1 MRRRERVPTT
11 YSRAEILSDAAVHA
25 VGIVSALIAA
35 PVLVTLAAVW
45 FGDPT
50 TVAAAAIYGLSLVAM
65 FACSA
70 IYNLVSLPAWKDVL
84 RRLDQS
90 AIYVKIAGSYTPFAV
105 LTGTHAGFFLAGIW
119 GTAVLGASLIIL
131 SPGPLKWASITLYL
145 GLGWAAA
152 VIGGPMLAA
161 LTPTGFALIVAAGSI
176 YTVGLCFFL
185 WERLPFHNTIWHVFV
200 LAASFVLYAAVLL
213 ELSGRAPGA

>member
-1 MRRRERVPTT
+1 
-11 YSRAEILSDAAVHA
+11 
-25 VGIVSALIAA
+25 
-35 PVLVTLAAVW
+35 
-45 FGDPT
+45 
-50 TVAAAAIYGLSLVAM
+50 
-65 FACSA
+65 
-70 IYNLVSLPAWKDVL
+70 
-84 RRLDQS
+84 
-90 AIYVKIAGSYTPFAV
+90 
-105 LTGTHAGFFLAGIW
+105 
-119 GTAVLGASLIIL
+119 VLGASLIIL